1 MNDYKEQALL
11 EYNSEATAAHP
22 GGVSGN
28 PFWNINAS
36 QFTFVPS
43 FQFPFIQYCDE
54 YRFTATDRNGKE
66 HTFDADKPT
75 ASLAPIWADIPT
87 GFVTLKVETIGKIS
101 RKTKHLIG
109 ARTFF
114 KSEPFPGRDAYPP
127 KARSYREASQMAFR
141 YAFEND
147 MSQHWLTHGTPKPD
161 YAHNVYPSKTISS
174 LIRGMIRYADLAPER
189 AEEAMKLA
197 CNAADYL
204 LSIRFPAGHPM
215 EGLPPTYSFDG
226 LDEAVVNDVA
236 RAAQR
241 LKDTVMMIYPVEVGL
256 AFLALAKATKDEKYF
271 RAAMVIANFYKNNR
285 TPKGSW
291 PLVYDSN
298 TGKPLKDALCIDFQF
313 VDFFRE
319 LYEITLDEAWKKLS
333 EDYLC
338 FFTETCLKEY
348 KWEGQFEDSL
358 VAGNYRNLTHY
369 PANALIGYLAV
380 NKKGDGESIE
390 IAKDLMRF
398 VEDQFVVWGEFAYW
412 SEAKMDE
419 RHTPGGLEQYDCYRP
434 IDASTSTILR
444 AFKNMYRYTGN
455 RLYLEKAM
463 ALADLLTRRQDDD
476 GRFPTFFEGENCEH
490 GRYNF
495 WINCHIHTAGIL
507 LELADL
513 TEAEGIE

>member
-1 MNDYKEQALL
+1 MIDFKSAALA
-11 EYNSEATAAHP
+11 EYNSGETTAHH
-22 GGVSGN
+22 GGAFGR
-28 PFWNINAS
+28 PFWNANAT
-36 QFTFVPS
+36 QFTYVPAFS
-43 FQFPFIQYCDE
+43 FPVSPLATE
-54 YRFTATDRNGKE
+54 YLFTATDCEGKRHSFTAKE
-66 HTFDADKPT
+66 PT
-75 ASLAPIWADIPT
+75 ELLTPIWGNIAT
-87 GFVTLKVETIGKIS
+87 GMVTLTVEALNPEGKVIFPV
-101 RKTKHLIG
+101 G
-109 ARTFF
+109 ARTFY
-114 KSEPFPGRDAYPP
+114 KCAPFPGRDAYPAQKQSFLDCAKKGFHYVLEQP
-127 KARSYREASQMAFR
+127 YVRHF
-141 YAFEND
+141 
-147 MSQHWLTHGTPKPD
+147 LTHGVPD
-161 YAHNVYPSKTISS
+161 PNYSYYVYPSKMISAIIKS
-174 LIRGMIRYADLAPER
+174 MVTLSRIDQTVADEALLI
-189 AEEAMKLA
+189 AEK
-197 CNAADYL
+197 AADYL
-204 LSIRFPAGHPM
+204 LSIRFPAEHPM

-369 PANALIGYLAV
+369 PANALIGYLTE
-380 NKKGDGESIE
+380 NKKGDAESIE

-419 RHTPGGLEQYDCYRP
+419 RHTP
-434 IDASTSTILR
+434 
-444 AFKNMYRYTGN
+444 
-455 RLYLEKAM
+455 
-463 ALADLLTRRQDDD
+463 
-476 GRFPTFFEGENCEH
+476 
-490 GRYNF
+490 
-495 WINCHIHTAGIL
+495 AG
-507 LELADL
+507 
-513 TEAEGIE
+513 

>member
-1 MNDYKEQALL
+1 MDNYREQALL

-22 GGVSGN
+22 GGVAGN

-43 FQFPFIQYCDE
+43 FQFPFIQYCDK
-54 YRFTATDRNGKE
+54 YRFTAVDRNGKE

-87 GFVTLKVETIGKIS
+87 GFVTLKVETVGKIS
-101 RKTKHLIG
+101 QKPQHLIG

-147 MSQHWLTHGTPKPD
+147 MSRHWLTHRTPKPD
-161 YAHNVYPSKTISS
+161 YAHNVYPSKTVSS
-174 LIRGMIRYADLAPER
+174 LIRGMIRYADLSPER
-189 AEEAMKLA
+189 SEQAMKLA

-226 LDEAVVNDVA
+226 LDAAVVNDVA
-236 RAAQR
+236 RAAQG

-256 AFLALAKATKDEKYF
+256 AFLALADATKDEKYF
-271 RAAMVIANFYKNNR
+271 RAAMVIADFYKNNR

-291 PLVYDSN
+291 YLVYDSN

-319 LYEITLDEAWKKLS
+319 LYEITKDEEWKKLS
-333 EDYLC
+333 EDYL
-338 FFTETCLKEY
+338 FFITETCLKEY
-348 KWEGQFEDSL
+348 KWDGQFEDSL
-358 VAGNYRNLTHY
+358 VAGNYRNLSHGA
-369 PANALIGYLAV
+369 ANALIGYLAK
-380 NKKGDGESIE
+380 NKKGDAESIE
-390 IAKDLMRF
+390 IAKDLIRF

-434 IDASTSTILR
+434 IDASTATILR
-444 AFKNMYRYTGN
+444 AFKNMYQYTGN

-495 WINCHIHTAGIL
+495 WINCHIHTASCL
-507 LELADL
+507 QELADL